1 MEKKQPDPDPRY
13 RLIGVEKDGRE
24 TVLMTGMS
32 LEDATSAQPGIVA
45 TGDYA
50 NTRVEPDRNP
60 HA

>member
-1 MEKKQPDPDPRY
+1 MEKKHPQSDPHY

-32 LEDATSAQPGIVA
+32 LEDATSAQPGIAA

-50 NTRVEPDRNP
+50 DTRVEPDSKP